1 MGVRQRNL
9 LTLNC
14 QCKEG
19 ASDVTTHWGTPLT
32 KIPIFII
39 FVTISNTIRCY
50 HDSWLHL
57 SILTTVLSF
66 SFQTSTTG
74 NDDDTIFSSSFWSGV
89 GAASYFE
96 TFKRFFA
103 IFKCNKNEN
112 SVKARD
118 QRIIFCFDEWEIY
131 ACPRISCLSFFYTHT
146 FIFHQ

>member
-1 MGVRQRNL
+1 MGVRQRSL

-39 FVTISNTIRCY
+39 FVTTSNAKRCY
-50 HDSWLHL
+50 YDSWLHL
-57 SILTTVLSF
+57 SIPTAILSL

-74 NDDDTIFSSSFWSGV
+74 NDDDTVFSSSFWSGV
-89 GAASYFE
+89 GAASYYE
-96 TFKRFFA
+96 TFQRFLK
-103 IFKCNKNEN
+103 IFKCNKTEN
-112 SVKARD
+112 SVEARD
-118 QRIIFCFDEWEIY
+118 QRIIFLFDEWEIY
-131 ACPRISCLSFFYTHT
+131 ACLRISCLSFFYIHT